1 MAFRSAPRQG
11 WHLLVNGALVLL
23 SIAIFV
29 MACSTG
35 PSLAGAETPVTGFA
49 HIDLALERV
58 EREPLARQIT
68 VYHRSAIALAQVGSP
83 AAADL
88 ARRMED
94 AVTAMA
100 INDVEKLVELASLWN
115 SLAVFDEAYIAGSH
129 RVLRR
134 VLELRP
140 RELTARETG
149 ELHVRLLATQLANPD
164 SEEATTRRILDSL
177 YLIPD
182 DSIRARYLVRA
193 AEIIRDTQDR
203 LNLNPVVQQ
212 GIAIVPA
219 LEDAT
224 DAAIL
229 SMRLADLSASLD
241 RPRDVRALREA
252 AVRNAEGGLLIQPP
266 RITELQRLVEIA
278 FHQGNQMGAEII
290 LQNVAPVSARA
301 LGYGFLARQMLLRGS
316 VEEGQDMYRQAL
328 TIAMAIDDPT
338 SRGRT
343 VSNLIFDRLLHD
355 ERWSPVNAIADLL
368 GTTPVATFNREDR
381 IFVLGN
387 LFAGY
392 YARNEEQQIVRLR
405 GLIRSADEL
414 SFIRIAAAES
424 LVGAGRGGVAEIPL
438 RQLERIPQPEPGSRQ
453 TPALRVALL
462 WLALGDPDRAVII
475 ANEAD
480 PGEQAELLSGIPAD
494 FTFNPVARDVLER
507 MREG

>member
-1 MAFRSAPRQG
+1 M
-11 WHLLVNGALVLL
+11 NGALVLL
-23 SIAIFV
+23 LISFFTT
-29 MACSTG
+29 ACATG

-49 HIDLALERV
+49 HIDIALEQV
-58 EREPLARQIT
+58 EREPLVRQIA
-68 VYHRSAIALAQVGSP
+68 VYHNSAIALARVGSP
-83 AAADL
+83 VAADL

-94 AVTAMA
+94 AVTAIA
-100 INDVEKLVELASLWN
+100 VNDVETLVELASLWN
-115 SLAVFDEAYIAGSH
+115 SLAVLDEAYIPGSH

-140 RELTARETG
+140 RELTARESG
-149 ELHVRLLATQLANPD
+149 ELHVRLLASQLANPD

-177 YLIPD
+177 YLITD
-182 DSIRARYLVRA
+182 DSVRAQYLVAA

-278 FHQGNQMGAEII
+278 YHQGDHVGAEII

-301 LGYGFLARQMLLRGS
+301 LGYGFLARQMLLHGG
-316 VEEGQDMYRQAL
+316 VEDGQDMYRQAL

-338 SRGRT
+338 TRGRT
-343 VSNLIFDRLLHD
+343 VSTLIFDRLLHD
-355 ERWSPVNAIADLL
+355 ELWSPVNAIADLL
-368 GTTPVATFNREDR
+368 GTTPVATFDREDR

-392 YARNEEQQIVRLR
+392 HARDEEQQIVRLR

-414 SFIRIAAAES
+414 SFIRITAAES
-424 LVGAGRGGVAEIPL
+424 LVRAERLRAAEIPL
-438 RQLERIPQPEPGSRQ
+438 RQLERMPQPEPGSRE

-462 WLALGDPDRAVII
+462 WLALGDPDRAVI
-475 ANEAD
+475 AATEAD
-480 PGEQAELLSGIPAD
+480 AGEQAELFSGIPAD
-494 FTFNPVARDVLER
+494 FSFNPVARDVLER
-507 MREG
+507 LREG